1 MSAEYAHW
9 SKDIIFVISDGH
21 LDGMHAWLS
30 AYHRPSNTGTSSNP
44 LMIPSSTEMQ
54 TGTLN
59 LYLSHP
65 AWYGLLSTSTIP
77 VILSP
82 IWVFLEVRL
91 TALLETGC

>member
-1 MSAEYAHW
+1 
-9 SKDIIFVISDGH
+9 
-21 LDGMHAWLS
+21 
-30 AYHRPSNTGTSSNP
+30 
-44 LMIPSSTEMQ
+44 MQ

-65 AWYGLLSTSTIP
+65 AWYGLLSTLTIP

-91 TALLETGC
+91 TALLETKWLLNTIA